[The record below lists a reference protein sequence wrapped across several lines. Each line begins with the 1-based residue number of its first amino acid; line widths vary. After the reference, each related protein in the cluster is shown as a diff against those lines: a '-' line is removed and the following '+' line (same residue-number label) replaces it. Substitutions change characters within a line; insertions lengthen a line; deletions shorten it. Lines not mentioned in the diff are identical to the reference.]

1 MDTSHIRYGT
11 TPANI
16 SRKIAQLAD
25 DERRISDLTFQA
37 SVIVALSVACC
48 VAAVVTI
55 NSASRFSAAFFLAG
69 GHGVFYG
76 FYLLEK
82 VSKLKMCRYSAG
94 YRISSFQLDRGPLGR
109 PTKSPYRPHIY
120 APNDEL
126 IGVLFNQRDV
136 KEIIEQ
142 HIRGKTLSDWL
153 ASLMV
158 PEFATIK
165 AEHDK
170 AAQTGT

>member
-1 MDTSHIRYGT
+1 MATMDVR
-11 TPANI
+11 
-16 SRKIAQLAD
+16 
-25 DERRISDLTFQA
+25 
-37 SVIVALSVACC
+37 
-48 VAAVVTI
+48 
-55 NSASRFSAAFFLAG
+55 AFFLAG

-136 KEIIEQ
+136 KEMIEQ

-153 ASLMV
+153 ASMMV

-170 AAQTGT
+170 GQRRRQEHSKNISRTNYDQT